1 MPDRPVPRPSSQRGG
16 GPARSPLLTAV
27 AVTVVLEAVLLVA
40 GAAYLVHGLL
50 VEDATEPVAAV
61 VLALTTL
68 AFAAG
73 LALCAHGLLQRAAWA
88 RSPVLVWQ
96 LLQLAAGWPAFSG
109 GSPWLGVLLVVP
121 AALVLVGLFLP
132 PVSAQLSR

>member
-1 MPDRPVPRPSSQRGG
+1 M
-16 GPARSPLLTAV
+16 A
-27 AVTVVLEAVLLVA
+27 LEALLLVA

-50 VEDATEPVAAV
+50 VQDATAPIAAAA
-61 VLALTTL
+61 LALTTL

-73 LALCAHGLLQRAAWA
+73 VALCAHGLLQRATWA

-121 AALVLVGLFLP
+121 AVLVLVGLFLP
-132 PVSAQLSR
+132 PVSAQISR

>member
-1 MPDRPVPRPSSQRGG
+1 M
-16 GPARSPLLTAV
+16 A
-27 AVTVVLEAVLLVA
+27 LEALLLVA
-40 GAAYLVHGLL
+40 GAAYLVHGL
-50 VEDATEPVAAV
+50 VVDDAAV
-61 VLALTTL
+61 PVGAAVLALTTL

-73 LALCAHGLLQRAAWA
+73 VALCAHGLLQRATWA

-121 AALVLVGLFLP
+121 AVLVLVGLFLP
-132 PVSAQLSR
+132 PVSAQISR

>member
-1 MPDRPVPRPSSQRGG
+1 MPDRPEPRPSSQRGG
-16 GPARSPLLTAV
+16 IPARSPLLGVVAAV
-27 AVTVVLEAVLLVA
+27 VALEALLLLA

-50 VEDATEPVAAV
+50 VEDAATTVGAAV
-61 VLALTTL
+61 LVVTTL

-73 LALCAHGLLQRAAWA
+73 VGFCAHGLWRRAAWA

-96 LLQLAAGWPAFSG
+96 VLQLAAGWPAFSG
-109 GSPWLGVLLVVP
+109 GQPWVGALLVVP
-121 AALVLVGLFLP
+121 AVLVLVGLFLP